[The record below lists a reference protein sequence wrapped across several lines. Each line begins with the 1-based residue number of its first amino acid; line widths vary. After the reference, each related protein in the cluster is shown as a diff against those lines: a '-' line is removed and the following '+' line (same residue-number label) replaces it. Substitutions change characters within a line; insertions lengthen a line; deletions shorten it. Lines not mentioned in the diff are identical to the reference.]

1 MNEKFEEFLPYL
13 ITHPLHALVVIVIAG
28 VGLIVILFA
37 IFFAIRLKKQAVK
50 TNGTHSSHCQ
60 CTQILP
66 KITEISAKLDRQDE
80 KIERQNEKICDIRSE
95 ISYIYG
101 KFNNKGGKL

>member
-1 MNEKFEEFLPYL
+1 M
-13 ITHPLHALVVIVIAG
+13 
-28 VGLIVILFA
+28 
-37 IFFAIRLKKQAVK
+37 
-50 TNGTHSSHCQ
+50 
-60 CTQILP
+60 P